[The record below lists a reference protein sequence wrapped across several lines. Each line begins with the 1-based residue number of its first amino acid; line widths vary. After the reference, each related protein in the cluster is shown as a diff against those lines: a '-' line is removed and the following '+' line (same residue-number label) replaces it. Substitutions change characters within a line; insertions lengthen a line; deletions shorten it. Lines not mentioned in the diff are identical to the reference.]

1 MSNTTTPSVVAIGEL
16 LWDML
21 PDGRK
26 PGGAPAN
33 FIYHVA
39 QNGVRGTAVTAV
51 GDDELGRDLVSILA
65 DNDVNVAAQVNDYPT
80 GITAVRL
87 DDGGIPEYD
96 VVKGVAWDHIEFTD
110 EVRGLV
116 RGADAICYGTIAA
129 REAWGTRDT
138 IYRMIDAAS
147 PDAIRLFDINI
158 RSGFVNKEVITRF
171 LEGATILKIND
182 EELPIV
188 ANLFGLD
195 SPGDD
200 IASRQRVM
208 EALAGMFDLDV
219 TRPRSCPRR
228 RSMSS
233 IRSAPAIRFPER
245 SSPTCCEASRF
256 QPHTSA
262 RSRSPRSCADGPAPG
277 RNTLRRCGNG
287 DPAVPHPAVPALA
300 GVLAQAGASAT
311 HLIFNEEGP
320 IMSQRNIVPRL
331 AASAALGGLLYGY
344 DTAVINGATAVI
356 KEHFHTGDAVL
367 GLAVGSAL
375 ITGCI
380 GALLSGRIADK
391 VGRVPMMKIAAVC
404 FLVCGI
410 GCAFAPNIEILV
422 AFRVFGGFAAGVAS
436 VVAPMYITEISPTR
450 QRGVLGSLQQLGI
463 VLGIFVSLLVNA
475 LLVHVSGGA
484 GTMMG
489 PMMTWQWMFLCMCVP
504 ALIYGVLAFTIPE
517 SPRYLV
523 AQGRMDEAAGV
534 LAKIDDAEIDVN
546 GQLAAIR
553 ASLSADRKP
562 SFRDLIGSNG
572 RLKPVVLAAIGFMIL
587 NQFTGIN
594 VIFYYSNSLW
604 SAVGFSEKDSF
615 TITAITSLI
624 NIAATVIGMT
634 IIDRVGR
641 KPMLLAGSVG
651 MVVAQGGLT
660 VLFGTAPM
668 VGGSP
673 VLGPVSG
680 PLALVCANLFVVA
693 FGVTWGT
700 TSWVMLSEM
709 FPNTMR
715 GAGMAVGTA
724 TQWLSNFVVTV
735 SFPVLLGIN
744 VGLVYGLF
752 AFFAFVSF
760 FFALKCMHETKGVAL
775 EDMRA

>member
-1 MSNTTTPSVVAIGEL
+1 
-16 LWDML
+16 
-21 PDGRK
+21 
-26 PGGAPAN
+26 
-33 FIYHVA
+33 
-39 QNGVRGTAVTAV
+39 
-51 GDDELGRDLVSILA
+51 
-65 DNDVNVAAQVNDYPT
+65 
-80 GITAVRL
+80 
-87 DDGGIPEYD
+87 
-96 VVKGVAWDHIEFTD
+96 
-110 EVRGLV
+110 
-116 RGADAICYGTIAA
+116 
-129 REAWGTRDT
+129 
-138 IYRMIDAAS
+138 
-147 PDAIRLFDINI
+147 
-158 RSGFVNKEVITRF
+158 
-171 LEGATILKIND
+171 
-182 EELPIV
+182 
-188 ANLFGLD
+188 
-195 SPGDD
+195 
-200 IASRQRVM
+200 
-208 EALAGMFDLDV
+208 
-219 TRPRSCPRR
+219 
-228 RSMSS
+228 
-233 IRSAPAIRFPER
+233 
-245 SSPTCCEASRF
+245 
-256 QPHTSA
+256 
-262 RSRSPRSCADGPAPG
+262 
-277 RNTLRRCGNG
+277 
-287 DPAVPHPAVPALA
+287 
-300 GVLAQAGASAT
+300 
-311 HLIFNEEGP
+311 
-320 IMSQRNIVPRL
+320 MSQRNIVPRL

-615 TITAITSLI
+615 HHHRHHLADQHR
-624 NIAATVIGMT
+624 GHRHRH
-634 IIDRVGR
+634 DDHRPRGPR

>member
-1 MSNTTTPSVVAIGEL
+1 
-16 LWDML
+16 
-21 PDGRK
+21 
-26 PGGAPAN
+26 
-33 FIYHVA
+33 
-39 QNGVRGTAVTAV
+39 
-51 GDDELGRDLVSILA
+51 
-65 DNDVNVAAQVNDYPT
+65 
-80 GITAVRL
+80 
-87 DDGGIPEYD
+87 
-96 VVKGVAWDHIEFTD
+96 
-110 EVRGLV
+110 
-116 RGADAICYGTIAA
+116 
-129 REAWGTRDT
+129 
-138 IYRMIDAAS
+138 
-147 PDAIRLFDINI
+147 
-158 RSGFVNKEVITRF
+158 
-171 LEGATILKIND
+171 
-182 EELPIV
+182 
-188 ANLFGLD
+188 
-195 SPGDD
+195 
-200 IASRQRVM
+200 
-208 EALAGMFDLDV
+208 
-219 TRPRSCPRR
+219 
-228 RSMSS
+228 
-233 IRSAPAIRFPER
+233 
-245 SSPTCCEASRF
+245 
-256 QPHTSA
+256 
-262 RSRSPRSCADGPAPG
+262 
-277 RNTLRRCGNG
+277 
-287 DPAVPHPAVPALA
+287 
-300 GVLAQAGASAT
+300 
-311 HLIFNEEGP
+311 
-320 IMSQRNIVPRL
+320 MSQRNIVPRL

-504 ALIYGVLAFTIPE
+504 ALIYGVLAFTI
-517 SPRYLV
+517 
-523 AQGRMDEAAGV
+523 
-534 LAKIDDAEIDVN
+534 
-546 GQLAAIR
+546 
-553 ASLSADRKP
+553 
-562 SFRDLIGSNG
+562 
-572 RLKPVVLAAIGFMIL
+572 
-587 NQFTGIN
+587 
-594 VIFYYSNSLW
+594 
-604 SAVGFSEKDSF
+604 
-615 TITAITSLI
+615 TAITSLI

>member
-219 TRPRSCPRR
+219 TILTAGDAY
-228 RSMSS
+228 S
-233 IRSAPAIRFPER
+233 IVMGRDETSILPTPKVDVVDTVAPAIRFPER

-256 QPHTSA
+256 RPHTSA

-287 DPAVPHPAVPALA
+287 DPAV
-300 GVLAQAGASAT
+300 
-311 HLIFNEEGP
+311 LILRFRPWRAFSHRPGP
-320 IMSQRNIVPRL
+320 P
-331 AASAALGGLLYGY
+331 
-344 DTAVINGATAVI
+344 
-356 KEHFHTGDAVL
+356 
-367 GLAVGSAL
+367 
-375 ITGCI
+375 
-380 GALLSGRIADK
+380 
-391 VGRVPMMKIAAVC
+391 P
-404 FLVCGI
+404 
-410 GCAFAPNIEILV
+410 P
-422 AFRVFGGFAAGVAS
+422 
-436 VVAPMYITEISPTR
+436 ISSSTKKDP
-450 QRGVLGSLQQLGI
+450 SCH
-463 VLGIFVSLLVNA
+463 NA
-475 LLVHVSGGA
+475 
-484 GTMMG
+484 
-489 PMMTWQWMFLCMCVP
+489 
-504 ALIYGVLAFTIPE
+504 I
-517 SPRYLV
+517 
-523 AQGRMDEAAGV
+523 
-534 LAKIDDAEIDVN
+534 
-546 GQLAAIR
+546 
-553 ASLSADRKP
+553 
-562 SFRDLIGSNG
+562 
-572 RLKPVVLAAIGFMIL
+572 
-587 NQFTGIN
+587 
-594 VIFYYSNSLW
+594 
-604 SAVGFSEKDSF
+604 
-615 TITAITSLI
+615 
-624 NIAATVIGMT
+624 
-634 IIDRVGR
+634 
-641 KPMLLAGSVG
+641 
-651 MVVAQGGLT
+651 
-660 VLFGTAPM
+660 
-668 VGGSP
+668 
-673 VLGPVSG
+673 
-680 PLALVCANLFVVA
+680 
-693 FGVTWGT
+693 
-700 TSWVMLSEM
+700 
-709 FPNTMR
+709 
-715 GAGMAVGTA
+715 
-724 TQWLSNFVVTV
+724 
-735 SFPVLLGIN
+735 SFPVLLPAPRSADCSTVTTPPSSMAPPRSSRNIFTPATPCLASPS
-744 VGLVYGLF
+744 V
-752 AFFAFVSF
+752 
-760 FFALKCMHETKGVAL
+760 
-775 EDMRA
+775 RR

>member
-1 MSNTTTPSVVAIGEL
+1 
-16 LWDML
+16 
-21 PDGRK
+21 
-26 PGGAPAN
+26 
-33 FIYHVA
+33 
-39 QNGVRGTAVTAV
+39 
-51 GDDELGRDLVSILA
+51 
-65 DNDVNVAAQVNDYPT
+65 
-80 GITAVRL
+80 
-87 DDGGIPEYD
+87 
-96 VVKGVAWDHIEFTD
+96 
-110 EVRGLV
+110 
-116 RGADAICYGTIAA
+116 
-129 REAWGTRDT
+129 
-138 IYRMIDAAS
+138 
-147 PDAIRLFDINI
+147 
-158 RSGFVNKEVITRF
+158 
-171 LEGATILKIND
+171 
-182 EELPIV
+182 
-188 ANLFGLD
+188 
-195 SPGDD
+195 
-200 IASRQRVM
+200 
-208 EALAGMFDLDV
+208 
-219 TRPRSCPRR
+219 
-228 RSMSS
+228 
-233 IRSAPAIRFPER
+233 
-245 SSPTCCEASRF
+245 
-256 QPHTSA
+256 
-262 RSRSPRSCADGPAPG
+262 
-277 RNTLRRCGNG
+277 
-287 DPAVPHPAVPALA
+287 
-300 GVLAQAGASAT
+300 
-311 HLIFNEEGP
+311 
-320 IMSQRNIVPRL
+320 MSQRNIVPRL

-594 VIFYYSNSLW
+594 VIFYYSNSL
-604 SAVGFSEKDSF
+604 
-615 TITAITSLI
+615 I

-651 MVVAQGGLT
+651 MVVAQGWLT

>member
-1 MSNTTTPSVVAIGEL
+1 
-16 LWDML
+16 
-21 PDGRK
+21 
-26 PGGAPAN
+26 
-33 FIYHVA
+33 
-39 QNGVRGTAVTAV
+39 
-51 GDDELGRDLVSILA
+51 
-65 DNDVNVAAQVNDYPT
+65 
-80 GITAVRL
+80 
-87 DDGGIPEYD
+87 
-96 VVKGVAWDHIEFTD
+96 
-110 EVRGLV
+110 
-116 RGADAICYGTIAA
+116 
-129 REAWGTRDT
+129 
-138 IYRMIDAAS
+138 
-147 PDAIRLFDINI
+147 
-158 RSGFVNKEVITRF
+158 
-171 LEGATILKIND
+171 
-182 EELPIV
+182 
-188 ANLFGLD
+188 
-195 SPGDD
+195 
-200 IASRQRVM
+200 
-208 EALAGMFDLDV
+208 
-219 TRPRSCPRR
+219 
-228 RSMSS
+228 
-233 IRSAPAIRFPER
+233 
-245 SSPTCCEASRF
+245 
-256 QPHTSA
+256 
-262 RSRSPRSCADGPAPG
+262 
-277 RNTLRRCGNG
+277 
-287 DPAVPHPAVPALA
+287 
-300 GVLAQAGASAT
+300 
-311 HLIFNEEGP
+311 
-320 IMSQRNIVPRL
+320 MSQRNIVPRL

-660 VLFGTAPM
+660 VLFGNRTDGRRLSR
-668 VGGSP
+668 VGTGLRAS
-673 VLGPVSG
+673 
-680 PLALVCANLFVVA
+680 
-693 FGVTWGT
+693 
-700 TSWVMLSEM
+700 
-709 FPNTMR
+709 
-715 GAGMAVGTA
+715 GAGVRQSVRRRVRRDLGHHLVGDALRDVPEHDARRGHGGRHRHTVAVQLRGDCLFPGAARHQRGTG
-724 TQWLSNFVVTV
+724 LRPVRLLRLRL
-735 SFPVLLGIN
+735 VLLC
-744 VGLVYGLF
+744 
-752 AFFAFVSF
+752 AQ
-760 FFALKCMHETKGVAL
+760 MHA
-775 EDMRA
+775 